1 MRLLSLFASMATAKA
16 VHVNTQHAVQT
27 NIQQGQKKDDK
38 ECCGENDDKTKPCC
52 GTPPKTAPD
61 ASKHQVS
68 QRTKQKLKRVKSAKH
83 SDVPDKPADSEHS
96 AQPAAS
102 PAADAGHKDGDAD
115 DKHKKF
121 LVKMLTQMKVPEKY
135 ADGIDHELHAIVVIA
150 GFIVFGLVAGL
161 FYHRYSKKMLTP
173 QKKMLCMENEGD
185 PEKKPAGIGAYYS
198 EAFVVGYIMKEGAG
212 KFCKCPGQLIQE
224 IINVIPDGCAFG
236 MGAAVGHFIREP
248 LGKITAFKTLND
260 QLPSTFLQT
269 ADKEGTGLGLIPER
283 TVSKLDV

>member
-1 MRLLSLFASMATAKA
+1 MRLVSLFASMATAKA

-161 FYHRYSKKMLTP
+161 FYKKLSKKVLTP
-173 QKKMLCMENEGD
+173 QTKFVGD
-185 PEKKPAGIGAYYS
+185 PTAADNKRAVGAYYC
-198 EAFVVGYIMKEGAG
+198 EAFLVGYIMKEGAG
-212 KFCKCPGQLIQE
+212 KFCRCPGQLIQE

-236 MGAAVGHFIREP
+236 MGAAVGHVIREP
-248 LGKITAFKTLND
+248 LAKKVQFFSTLD
-260 QLPSTFLQT
+260 TESTFLQT